1 MKNTKIQIKVIGI
14 DEIADKLKRIGGNLE
29 TIVEIIQETV
39 NLCSEIN
46 EVKVDVKTE
55 LVDVET
61 PSISDRKQN

>member
-39 NLCSEIN
+39 NLCAEIN
-46 EVKVDVKTE
+46 EVKVDVKTD